1 MHLIHDENGNP
12 VPHGHGE
19 HEDGHCH
26 GHEDGHCHGHEDG
39 HCHGHEDRA
48 AAPPDTAVLLE
59 YMLNHN
65 KSHAAELDKMAAKLA
80 GEGNTAAAE
89 QVRKAVDEYARGNLY
104 LSLAVSLAKG
114 E

>member
-1 MHLIHDENGNP
+1 MHLIHDEDGNP

-19 HEDGHCH
+19 HCH
-26 GHEDGHCHGHEDG
+26 EHEDGHCHEHEEG
-39 HCHGHEDRA
+39 VA
-48 AAPPDTAVLLE
+48 VPPSTAVLLE

-65 KSHAAELDKMAAKLA
+65 RSHAAELDKMAAKLA
-80 GEGNTAAAE
+80 GEGNAAAAE